1 MRVDYLLSKRQSQP
15 LELPSTAELVL
26 NTRDFAHR
34 NQGDPPKER
43 QIAAGNALFDTL
55 EKL

>member
-1 MRVDYLLSKRQSQP
+1 M
-15 LELPSTAELVL
+15 AELVL

-43 QIAAGNALFDTL
+43 QIQRGNALFDTL